1 MYNYDHILKLLQQSR
16 DGKEAVLGELSSL
29 KQAGHPDNVSQI
41 IDEVGSHLAKFNPT
55 PMWLETDLNGIII
68 EVNEETCHA
77 SGYSREELIGS
88 KASLLQSSNTE
99 FGKFTDL
106 WNTITAGR
114 AWKSELQ
121 NRKKNYQTYWV
132 DLLIAPVMDAEGKP
146 LKYFSIAYDV
156 SELMTQKEEVEFK
169 NLEMTESIKYAR
181 RIQKMILPTKK
192 EMDAEWDDYFFIY
205 KPKDV
210 VSGDFY
216 WFKSTVDKVFC
227 AVVDCTGHGV
237 PGAFMSLI
245 ANNLLNQIVMQQ
257 GIHQPGR
264 ILSELHKE
272 VRATLKQDIE
282 DEEEGRNPS
291 RDGMDMSIIVVS
303 KFDDEVLYAGANR
316 PLFWVHQGVF
326 NEVKPDKMSIGGEQL
341 EEERVF
347 TTQLLEPMDGDV
359 FYMFSDGIVDQF
371 GGETKK
377 KFSTKKLKELVMEN
391 HHEKMSVQRAL
402 FNLVW
407 KDWKA
412 DGEQIDDVTMIGY
425 RYKSV

>member
-1 MYNYDHILKLLQQSR
+1 MYDYDHIQQLLRQSHQGKAALLSDLLLLK
-16 DGKEAVLGELSSL
+16 KEGQPE
-29 KQAGHPDNVSQI
+29 NVHQI
-41 IDEVGSHLAKFNPT
+41 IDKTGEHLAKFNPS
-55 PMWLETDLNGIII
+55 PMWLETDLSGIILD
-68 EVNEETCHA
+68 VNDELCRA
-77 SGYSREELIGS
+77 SAYSREELIGEKVS
-88 KASLLQSSNTE
+88 ILQSSYTE

-114 AWKSELQ
+114 AWRIELQ

-132 DLLIAPVMDAEGKP
+132 DVLIAPVLDAAGKVV
-146 LKYFSIAYDV
+146 KYFSIAYDI

-169 NLEMTESIKYAR
+169 NIEMTESIKYAR
-181 RIQKMILPTKK
+181 RIQKMILPSKK
-192 EMDAEWDDYFFIY
+192 EMDDEWDDYFIIY

-216 WFKSTVDKVFC
+216 WFKRTVDKVFC
-227 AVVDCTGHGV
+227 AIVDCTGHGV

-245 ANNLLNQIVMQQ
+245 ANNLLNQIVLQQ
-257 GIHQPGR
+257 GIYQPGR

-272 VRATLKQDIE
+272 VRATLKQDE
-282 DEEEGRNPS
+282 EEEGRNPS
-291 RDGMDMSIIVVS
+291 RDGMDMSIVVIS

-316 PLFWVHQGVF
+316 PLFWVHQGALNV
-326 NEVKPDKMSIGGEQL
+326 VDPDKMSIGGEQL

-347 TTQLLEPMDGDV
+347 TTQLIEPQDGDV

-371 GGETKK
+371 GGPDQK
-377 KFSTKKLKELVMEN
+377 KFGTKKLKQLVMEN

-412 DGEQIDDVTMIGY
+412 DDEQIDDVTMMGY
-425 RYKSV
+425 RYRSV